1 MKKIKIGEFVK
12 EHLNVIVGFVSRE
25 PIYFDFLTDKEQ
37 SKHIF
42 NLRYSFFELK
52 SVASSGDLKARYW
65 QKPQFTILGD
75 DYLVCNDWYVDRN
88 AEIFFGF
95 LKNHDL
101 LMNVYK
107 NQEIM
112 FYDKNIDN
120 VKLIVNS

>member
-1 MKKIKIGEFVK
+1 MKIKIGDFVK
-12 EHLNVIVGFVSRE
+12 EHLNVIVSFVSIE
-25 PIYFDFLTDKEQ
+25 PRFFNSLTDKDQ
-37 SKHIF
+37 SKRFF
-42 NLRYSFFELK
+42 NLSYPFFELK
-52 SVASSGDLKARYW
+52 SVASSGKLKARYW
-65 QKPQFTILGD
+65 QKLQFTISGD

-120 VKLIVNS
+120 VKWIVNS